1 MKLLLVFFVFFYLV
15 MTQHLFK
22 LWLKFLQRDTRMSPE
37 ENSLSW
43 VILVIGTL
51 FWPIVVPINYLTLLK
66 RKLEHQEVTLK
77 DEEAINAAFY
87 RSRVLSAIIDSAT
100 FN

>member
-22 LWLKFLQRDTRMSPE
+22 LWLKFLQRDTSMSPE

-51 FWPIVVPINYLTLLK
+51 LWPIVVPINYLTLLQ

-77 DEEAINAAFY
+77 EEEAIKAAFY
-87 RSRVLSAIIDSAT
+87 RSRSLSAIIDSAT